1 MSRFRPRLPFGKRGG
16 QPQRTGRRRP
26 DGTRDVEMS
35 LIDHLREFR
44 DRLIKAAVSVVL
56 LTALSFVFVEQEI
69 QLLLRMAGDRKLLA
83 ITVTETF
90 VAYVKVSLIT
100 GIALSMPV
108 LVYQLFQFLAPGLT
122 KNEKRWILLSLPGV
136 MFFFVLGVVFCYV
149 LVLPSALEFLLNFGT
164 PQIEIQPTISEY
176 MSFVTN
182 FMLAMGLAFETP
194 LIIFI
199 LSKVGVATPARLKR
213 FRRWAYV
220 LAFIVAAIITPTPDP
235 VNQIYVAVPIILL
248 YELGIL
254 FAWLGRS
261 RRKTA

>member
-16 QPQRTGRRRP
+16 QPQRAGRRRS
-26 DGTRDVEMS
+26 DGTRDVEMP
-35 LIDHLREFR
+35 LIEHLREFR
-44 DRLIKAAVSVVL
+44 DRLMKAALSVGL
-56 LTALSFVFVEQEI
+56 LTALSFVFVEREI
-69 QLLLRMAGDRKLLA
+69 EILLGMAGGRNLLA

-136 MFFFVLGVVFCYV
+136 MAFFVLGVVFCYV
-149 LVLPSALEFLLNFGT
+149 VVLPSALEFLLNFGT

-213 FRRWAYV
+213 FRRWGYV
-220 LAFIVAAIITPTPDP
+220 LAFIIAAIITPTPDP
-235 VNQIYVAVPIILL
+235 LNQIYVAVPIILL

-254 FAWLGRS
+254 FAWLGRP
-261 RRKTA
+261 RVRKA

>member
-1 MSRFRPRLPFGKRGG
+1 
-16 QPQRTGRRRP
+16 
-26 DGTRDVEMS
+26 MS